1 MMRLPWHGK
10 TAPHAVLDILRG
22 CNCRCA
28 NCYNA
33 TAPLNCKSLDALKEE
48 LVLLRSARNLSA
60 ISLSGG
66 EPLMHPEVAEIVDW
80 LHHREGLTVNTLTN
94 GILLDDAM
102 AERLARAGLG
112 MITIHVQKGQK
123 RPDATD
129 ATIDDLR
136 REKGR
141 IARRHGLFPALDETI
156 EPADGESFRR
166 FGEFLRATPEYEYAL
181 VTMARD
187 FSEIR
192 SDRAQ
197 EDVDPSTMLE
207 SFRAAGYEPSVFVG
221 GRYERN
227 APRWYV
233 LQSTQ
238 AIDREGRERDWDN
251 LRPGLLE
258 RAFLYGLAFFGRRS
272 VHWIR
277 STSAK
282 LKVRLLVNGLT
293 GGHLRTF
300 WFALKA
306 TVCGW
311 KLLEKHIIV
320 QRPPYSLGDGRIEFC
335 DGCPDATIRNGRL
348 HPLCLGDLKEEVPL

>member
-33 TAPLNCKSLDALKEE
+33 AAPLNCKSLDALRKE
-48 LVLLRSARNLSA
+48 LVLLRRERNLSA

-102 AERLARAGLG
+102 AERLAKAGLG

-156 EPADGESFRR
+156 EPADGEAFRR
-166 FGEFLRATPEYEYAL
+166 FGVSRLTP
-181 VTMARD
+181 
-187 FSEIR
+187 S
-192 SDRAQ
+192 
-197 EDVDPSTMLE
+197 
-207 SFRAAGYEPSVFVG
+207 SV
-221 GRYERN
+221 
-227 APRWYV
+227 
-233 LQSTQ
+233 
-238 AIDREGRERDWDN
+238 
-251 LRPGLLE
+251 
-258 RAFLYGLAFFGRRS
+258 
-272 VHWIR
+272 
-277 STSAK
+277 
-282 LKVRLLVNGLT
+282 
-293 GGHLRTF
+293 
-300 WFALKA
+300 
-306 TVCGW
+306 
-311 KLLEKHIIV
+311 
-320 QRPPYSLGDGRIEFC
+320 
-335 DGCPDATIRNGRL
+335 
-348 HPLCLGDLKEEVPL
+348 